1 MKIYIMESTGSSKT
15 YLSKKLS
22 NKYNIESFELD
33 KIVYDQ
39 NNLMTH
45 RSNKD
50 IEKDFNKIINKKS
63 WIIEDIGRKRFYK
76 GRLLADKIYY
86 IKISKLKTYKQMI
99 HRWYKQLKNKED
111 YNIKPTIKSLIKQL
125 NDVRIYKKQENKI
138 LKELESFKDK
148 LIFIKRGDNLDWRNL
163 Q

>member
-1 MKIYIMESTGSSKT
+1 MKIYIMGPTGAGKT

-138 LKELESFKDK
+138 LKELEPFKDK
-148 LIFIKRGDNLDWRNL
+148 LIFIKRGDNLD
-163 Q
+163 

>member
-1 MKIYIMESTGSSKT
+1 MKIYIMGPTGAGKT

-39 NNLMTH
+39 NNLMNH
-45 RSNKD
+45 RSDKD

-76 GRLLADKIYY
+76 GRVLADKIYY

-125 NDVRIYKKQENKI
+125 NDVRLYKKQENKI
-138 LKELESFKDK
+138 LKELEPFKDK
-148 LIFIKRGDNLDWRNL
+148 LIFIKRGDNLD
-163 Q
+163 

>member
-1 MKIYIMESTGSSKT
+1 MKIYIMGSTGAGKT

-99 HRWYKQLKNKED
+99 NRWYKQLKNKED

-125 NDVRIYKKQENKI
+125 NDVRLYKKQENKI
-138 LKELESFKDK
+138 LKELEPFKDK
-148 LIFIKRGDNLDWRNL
+148 LIFIKRGDNLDWKNL

>member
-1 MKIYIMESTGSSKT
+1 MKIYIMGSTGAGKT
-15 YLSKKLS
+15 YLSKILS
-22 NKYNIESFELD
+22 DKYNIEAFELD

-45 RSNKD
+45 RSDKD

-63 WIIEDIGRKRFYK
+63 WIIEDIGRKRYYK
-76 GRLLADKIYY
+76 GRVLANKIYY

-99 HRWYKQLKNKED
+99 SRWYKQLRNKED

-125 NDVRIYKKQENKI
+125 NDVRLYKKQQNKI
-138 LKELESFKDK
+138 LKELEPFKDK
-148 LIFIKRGDNLDWRNL
+148 LVFIKRGDNLDWRNL

>member
-1 MKIYIMESTGSSKT
+1 MKIYIMGSTGSGKT
-15 YLSKKLS
+15 YLSKILS
-22 NKYNIESFELD
+22 NKYNIEAFELD

-99 HRWYKQLKNKED
+99 SRWYKQLKNKED

-125 NDVRIYKKQENKI
+125 NDVRLYKKQENKI
-138 LKELESFKDK
+138 LKELEPFKDK
-148 LIFIKRGDNLDWRNL
+148 LIFIKRGDNLD
-163 Q
+163 

>member
-1 MKIYIMESTGSSKT
+1 MKIYIMGSTGSGKT
-15 YLSKKLS
+15 YLSKILS
-22 NKYNIESFELD
+22 NKYNIEAFELD

-45 RSNKD
+45 RSDKD

-99 HRWYKQLKNKED
+99 SRWYKQLKNKED

-125 NDVRIYKKQENKI
+125 NDVRLYKKQENKI
-138 LKELESFKDK
+138 LKELEPFKDK
-148 LIFIKRGDNLDWRNL
+148 LISITK
-163 Q
+163 

>member
-1 MKIYIMESTGSSKT
+1 MKIYIMGSTGSGKT

-45 RSNKD
+45 RSDKD
-50 IEKDFNKIINKKS
+50 IEKDFSKIINKKS

-111 YNIKPTIKSLIKQL
+111 YNIKPTIKNLIKQL
-125 NDVRIYKKQENKI
+125 NDVRLYKKQENKI
-138 LKELESFKDK
+138 LKELEPFKDK
-148 LIFIKRGDNLDWRNL
+148 LIFIKRGDNLD
-163 Q
+163 

>member
-1 MKIYIMESTGSSKT
+1 MKIYIMGPTGAGKT

-148 LIFIKRGDNLDWRNL
+148 LIFIKRGDNLD
-163 Q
+163 

>member
-1 MKIYIMESTGSSKT
+1 MKIYIMGSTGSGKT

-45 RSNKD
+45 RSDKD
-50 IEKDFNKIINKKS
+50 IEKDFSKIINKKS

-99 HRWYKQLKNKED
+99 SRWYKQLKNKED
-111 YNIKPTIKSLIKQL
+111 YNIKPTIKNLIKQL
-125 NDVRIYKKQENKI
+125 NDVRLYKKQENKI
-138 LKELESFKDK
+138 LKELEPFKDK
-148 LIFIKRGDNLDWRNL
+148 LIFIKRGDNLD
-163 Q
+163 

>member
-1 MKIYIMESTGSSKT
+1 MKIYIMGSTGSGKT

-45 RSNKD
+45 RSDKD

-86 IKISKLKTYKQMI
+86 IKISKPKTYKQMI

-125 NDVRIYKKQENKI
+125 NDVRLYKKQENKI
-138 LKELESFKDK
+138 LKELEPFKDK
-148 LIFIKRGDNLDWRNL
+148 LIFIKRGDNLD
-163 Q
+163 

>member
-50 IEKDFNKIINKKS
+50 IEKDFNKIINKKF

-148 LIFIKRGDNLDWRNL
+148 LIFIKRGDNLD
-163 Q
+163 

>member
-1 MKIYIMESTGSSKT
+1 MKIYIMGSTGSEKT
-15 YLSKKLS
+15 YLSKILS
-22 NKYNIESFELD
+22 NKYNIEAFELD

-99 HRWYKQLKNKED
+99 NRWYKQLKNKED

-125 NDVRIYKKQENKI
+125 NDVRLYKKQENKI
-138 LKELESFKDK
+138 LKELEPFKDK
-148 LIFIKRGDNLDWRNL
+148 LIFIKRGDNLD
-163 Q
+163 

>member
-148 LIFIKRGDNLDWRNL
+148 LIFIKRGDNLD
-163 Q
+163 